1 MRKYFFILKIFF
13 HDNYLLWSWNNRNCK
28 ILTSMIFFTT
38 IKTCVQCL
46 IIRFC
51 YLMSKTPS
59 SVFWLNNV
67 LLCILF
73 LFYVYKTTFDLRATT
88 RQLTVNRAAA
98 DKWEKSGSDAL
109 SRTRRQLH
117 QPCRF
122 RCMQEEAG
130 RAVPGSRVMSGTLGH
145 WGLLLLNCLQ
155 VIC

>member
-1 MRKYFFILKIFF
+1 MSNVKIFF
-13 HDNYLLWSWNNRNCK
+13 YYKNIFSMKIICSWNNGNCNDIK
-28 ILTSMIFFTT
+28 DFFTT
-38 IKTCVQCL
+38 IKTCVQYL
-46 IIRFC
+46 IIQFC

-59 SVFWLNNV
+59 SVFWLNSV

-145 WGLLLLNCLQ
+145 WGLLLLNCLL